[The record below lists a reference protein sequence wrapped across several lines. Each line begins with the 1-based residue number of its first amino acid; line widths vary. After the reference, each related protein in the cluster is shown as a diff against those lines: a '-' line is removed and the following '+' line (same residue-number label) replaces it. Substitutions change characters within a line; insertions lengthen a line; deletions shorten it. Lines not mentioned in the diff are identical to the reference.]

1 MTRAQPLHKWID
13 VSVREKGV
21 VWSYLSTSPGHASR
35 RSRGEGAILLQ
46 CYAWLRQGPIDV
58 RRSNTTAAVVVAS
71 TTATAAIG
79 TLFIVTVVTVAV
91 AIAVVTLVVAGVVA
105 VAVVTLVVAVVVA
118 VAVAGVV
125 WDPNRRLGFARLPA
139 ACCQHKVDIDVA
151 TVPIRRSRLLQKLPG
166 MQRLAMTT

>member
-58 RRSNTTAAVVVAS
+58 RRSNTTAAVVVATTT

-79 TLFIVTVVTVAV
+79 TLFIVTVVTV
-91 AIAVVTLVVAGVVA
+91 VVA
-105 VAVVTLVVAVVVA
+105 VAVA

-166 MQRLAMTT
+166 MQRLAMAT